1 MHMCCITAI
10 RLCEHEVLDPR
21 QCRLIML
28 QRPVSTVQQMFGTPY
43 TTQCV
48 AFSCIL
54 GLHIVHSTFLT
65 IGVVFEVVSLD
76 FDVDL
81 VGSFLSMKN

>member
-10 RLCEHEVLDPR
+10 RLSEHEVLDPR
-21 QCRLIML
+21 QCRFRML

-48 AFSCIL
+48 AFSCII
-54 GLHIVHSTFLT
+54 GSHIGHSTYLT

-81 VGSFLSMKN
+81 VGRVFINE